1 MWRLPVAPRPY
12 PDELLSSWLGR
23 VACRY
28 GLRAAE
34 LAGRFSGPG
43 ALDLRPAPIDDMAP
57 GAGETA
63 RWARICRVDPE
74 RLRRLALTRR
84 YPDRPRS
91 WFGREGPGWRPS
103 PGSPPACLASFDADR
118 ACGRDA
124 CLRADWT
131 LAERCVCSLNRRLLS
146 DRCPHGCGRLQVG
159 FRFRD
164 GRARPICARCG
175 RDLAGGA
182 GQGGRPQDLAVI
194 EAVLRVERRIADRVD
209 TGRSLGLESAIAAL
223 WAPLDRPAA
232 ARPVLALWFEEAGW
246 RCPFEARHAVGAD
259 APLAELPISWRVV
272 TLAALKDVYGAELN
286 IDGATPAA
294 ARLARR
300 AAPRARASARRA
312 ERSAPAGRPLERS
325 AADYRRL
332 AHEILA
338 HPEWIAAGGLPRR
351 KGARVRGGLI
361 DEALATGTVAVGCG
375 ASGPNS
381 SARSPVRVGI
391 DETARLE
398 RKS

>member
-131 LAERCVCSLNRRLLS
+131 LAERCVCSLHRRLLS

-209 TGRSLGLESAIAAL
+209 TGRSLGLEFG
-223 WAPLDRPAA
+223 DR
-232 ARPVLALWFEEAGW
+232 R
-246 RCPFEARHAVGAD
+246 AVGA
-259 APLAELPISWRVV
+259 ARSPRGRTPGPGVV
-272 TLAALKDVYGAELN
+272 
-286 IDGATPAA
+286 
-294 ARLARR
+294 
-300 AAPRARASARRA
+300 
-312 ERSAPAGRPLERS
+312 
-325 AADYRRL
+325 
-332 AHEILA
+332 
-338 HPEWIAAGGLPRR
+338 
-351 KGARVRGGLI
+351 VRGGR
-361 DEALATGTVAVGCG
+361 LAMSFRGPACGRRGCAAGRTADFLAGRDLGGPQGRLRRG
-375 ASGPNS
+375 AEHRRRDPGGGSPRPAGGPTSSRFGSPGGAERARGS
-381 SARSPVRVGI
+381 SARALGGRLPASG
-391 DETARLE
+391 ARDPRPPGVDRGGRAAE
-398 RKS
+398 AEGRARPGRPD